1 MRPIDV
7 RLIRSAGRLAT
18 VLSVP
23 ALVAMLFHV
32 PSTAA
37 RSAEQTRT
45 RPARGA
51 DNPLVRPGEFAPD
64 FELPRLT
71 LTTDAAGKSVGVI
84 SQSDT
89 VRLSLFRG
97 KRPVCMIMSS
107 YT

>member
-1 MRPIDV
+1 MRPRGERLV
-7 RLIRSAGRLAT
+7 RNAGRLAT
-18 VLSVP
+18 VLYVP

-45 RPARGA
+45 RPARWA

-71 LTTDAAGKSVGVI
+71 LTTDAVGKAVGVI
-84 SQSDT
+84 NQSDT
-89 VRLSLFRG
+89 VRLSSFRG